1 MKGMIMGMKHFDKAQ
16 SKPITSL
23 GIEGINVYLQDTVSS
38 NNDTAAI
45 TGGFFR
51 MEAGNPLEYTY
62 SYDECKIML
71 EGEMTITES
80 GGETVNLKPGD
91 VIYFDS
97 GTTVT
102 FSSQSSGTAFYV
114 GQRKLGVL

>member
-1 MKGMIMGMKHFDKAQ
+1 MKYFKEAQ
-16 SKPITSL
+16 TQSINSL
-23 GIEGINVYLQDTVSS
+23 GIDGINAYLQDTISS
-38 NNDTAAI
+38 ENEQAPI
-45 TGGFFR
+45 TCGFFK

-71 EGEMTITES
+71 EGEMTITEKD
-80 GGETVNLKPGD
+80 GQTVTMKPGD

>member
-1 MKGMIMGMKHFDKAQ
+1 MTMKYFKEAQ
-16 SKPITSL
+16 TQSINSL
-23 GIEGINVYLQDTVSS
+23 GIDGINAYLQDTISS
-38 NNDTAAI
+38 ENEQAPI
-45 TGGFFR
+45 TCGFFK

-71 EGEMTITES
+71 EGEMTITEKD
-80 GGETVNLKPGD
+80 GQTVTMKPGD

>member
-1 MKGMIMGMKHFDKAQ
+1 MAMKYISKAQ
-16 SKPITSL
+16 SQPINSL
-23 GIEGINVYLQDTVSS
+23 NIEGINAYLQDAISS
-38 NNDTAAI
+38 NNNSAPI
-45 TGGFFR
+45 TCGFFK

-71 EGEMTITES
+71 EGEMTVTEKN
-80 GGETVNLKPGD
+80 GETVNMKPGD

-102 FSSQSSGTAFYV
+102 FSSNSKGTAFYV
-114 GQRKLGVL
+114 GQRKFGVL

>member
-1 MKGMIMGMKHFDKAQ
+1 MKHFNQAQ
-16 SKPITSL
+16 SQNISSL
-23 GIEGINVYLQDTVSS
+23 NIEGINAYLQDTVSS
-38 NNDTAAI
+38 NSESAPI
-45 TGGFFR
+45 SCGFFR

-71 EGEMTITES
+71 EGEMEITEKD
-80 GGETVNLKPGD
+80 GQTVTMKPGD

-102 FSSQSSGTAFYV
+102 FSSKSSGTAFYV
-114 GQRKLGVL
+114 GQRKFGVL